1 MSRKISIHQ
10 LPKSPGYLQHWIA
23 RPGCVWVQSDIASLE
38 QVVLAELSEDASLMK
53 LYGPKAKPN
62 QCVYLYNGAN
72 FPGIQDKIR
81 TLYDPDNPP
90 ATAEE
95 LEEIKHKLK
104 GPRSIAKKAT
114 LGFSYGMGA
123 GKLQR
128 EFQLIGVSMT
138 WKEADAMVQ
147 AYRKLYAGVATWNAK
162 LEAEWKD
169 RGGWVYNGLARPIA
183 VSQAYVKDLVN
194 RVVQSTGHDV
204 TMRFIYYISKLRDAS
219 RLHLSPIIVDFHDET
234 IWECPEEEGPA
245 ALALIEEALRLTNKE
260 LAGIIPIRSKP
271 ELIHCL
277 AESKCENFKLERNA
291 T

>member
-1 MSRKISIHQ
+1 
-10 LPKSPGYLQHWIA
+10 
-23 RPGCVWVQSDIASLE
+23 
-38 QVVLAELSEDASLMK
+38 MK
-53 LYGPKAKPN
+53 LRIHYGMVQLSSELANQLGVKPR
-62 QCVYLYNGAN
+62 CSDVYLHNGAN

-81 TLYDPDNPP
+81 VLYDPDNPP

-128 EFQLIGVSMT
+128 EFRLIGVDMT

-147 AYRKLYAGVATWNAK
+147 AYRKLYAGVAEWNAK

-194 RVVQSTGHDV
+194 RCLKIGTLVLVQGKSWIPIETVCPGDFV
-204 TMRFIYYISKLRDAS
+204 WDGTTWVKTDGPIFNGFAKVISKNNVDMTPDHDILIKDGTMKGAS
-219 RLHLSPIIVDFHDET
+219 HVRMEQIENGARPNVGWAEVWRLCRILLHQVAKK
-234 IWECPEEEGPA
+234 W
-245 ALALIEEALRLTNKE
+245 TNLCGGRVQAWK
-260 LAGIIPIRSKP
+260 R
-271 ELIHCL
+271 
-277 AESKCENFKLERNA
+277 
-291 T
+291 